1 MPATSR
7 EISSGSSII
16 FRIPAKLTDTQL
28 LGLSVN
34 ALFANLG
41 FDKIEAY
48 KLELAIIE
56 AAHNI
61 VKHSCG
67 EEKEAYLTM
76 KFAATD
82 DKVICTFID
91 CGKYANFLKD
101 NGLGDNSTTTIQSL
115 PLGRRGISII
125 CDVMDEVSYRRAGDK
140 NVLTLV
146 KYLS

>member
-1 MPATSR
+1 M
-7 EISSGSSII
+7 SSGSSII
-16 FRIPAKLTDTQL
+16 FRIPAKFTDTRL

-41 FDKIEAY
+41 FDKIETY

-61 VKHSCG
+61 VKHSCQ
-67 EEKEAYLTM
+67 EDKEAHLTM
-76 KFAATD
+76 KFAATEE
-82 DKVICTFID
+82 KVICTFVD
-91 CGKYANFLKD
+91 FGKYSNFLKN
-101 NGLGDNSTTTIQSL
+101 NGLGDVCATTVQSL
-115 PLGRRGISII
+115 SSGKRGICII
-125 CDVMDEVSYRRAGDK
+125 CDVMDEVSYRRVDDK

>member
-1 MPATSR
+1 M
-7 EISSGSSII
+7 
-16 FRIPAKLTDTQL
+16 

-34 ALFANLG
+34 TLFANLG

-61 VKHSCG
+61 VKHSCQ
-67 EEKEAYLTM
+67 EEKKSHLTM

-82 DKVICTFID
+82 EKVICTFVD
-91 CGKYANFLKD
+91 YGKYVNYLKN
-101 NGLGDNSTTTIQSL
+101 NGLGDICTTTIQSL
-115 PLGRRGISII
+115 PSDSRGISII
-125 CDVMDEVSYRRAGDK
+125 CEVMDEVNYRRAGDK